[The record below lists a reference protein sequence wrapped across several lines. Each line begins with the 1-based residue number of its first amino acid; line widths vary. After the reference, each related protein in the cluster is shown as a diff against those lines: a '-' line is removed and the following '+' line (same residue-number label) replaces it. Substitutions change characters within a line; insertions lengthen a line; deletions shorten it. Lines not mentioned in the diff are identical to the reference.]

1 LSEEIIP
8 EKLIFEL
15 SHPGNCAV
23 FLPESDVPPCTLPSS
38 WLRNELNLPE
48 LSEIEVVRHFTGLSR
63 RNFGVDLGFYPL
75 GSCTMKY
82 NPKINEDLA
91 ALPGFS
97 GVHPYTDEEQIQG
110 ILELLYNFEQYL
122 KALLGFSAY
131 TFQPAAG
138 AQGELTALMMMKK
151 YHEDAFKVQS
161 AKFKAQSQ
169 KSDVQ
174 CPRNEII
181 VPDSSHGTNP
191 ASVTMVGYKTV
202 VVKSNARG
210 GVDMDELK
218 KAVSERTA
226 GMMLT
231 NPNTLGIFDENIL
244 QISEVIHKAGGLMYY
259 DGANANALLGKCRPV
274 DLGFDL
280 AHFNLHKSFAAP
292 HGGGGPGAGPVG
304 VVEKLVPYLPNP
316 RIVKKPDQSYGFD
329 SSSCQSIGK
338 VHSFYGNIGVI
349 LKAFCYIKL
358 LGKNIASVS
367 EDAVLSANYVMHKLK
382 DYYYLPY
389 NQTCQH
395 EFVLSAKWQKEK
407 YGISALDIAKRL
419 IDFGFHPPT
428 IYFPLI
434 VEEALMIEPTETE
447 AKATLDRFIE
457 VMIQIAGECETSPDL
472 VKSAPHH
479 TPVSRLDETL
489 AARSPRLKWENQP

>member
-1 LSEEIIP
+1 LSLPEETIP
-8 EKLIFEL
+8 EKLIFDL
-15 SHPGNCAV
+15 SHPGNCGV
-23 FLPESDVPPCTLPSS
+23 FLDESDVPPCSLSPQLLRSNLP
-38 WLRNELNLPE
+38 LPE
-48 LSEIEVVRHFTGLSR
+48 LSEIEVVRHFTRLSR
-63 RNFGVDLGFYPL
+63 LNFGVDLGFYPL

-82 NPKINEDLA
+82 NPKINEEMA
-91 ALPGFS
+91 ALVGFS
-97 GVHPYTDEEQIQG
+97 AVHPYTDEGKIQG

-122 KALLGFSAY
+122 KTLLGFSAY

-138 AQGELTALMMMKK
+138 AHGELTALMMLKA
-151 YHEDAFKVQS
+151 YHEDKSQNQNP
-161 AKFKAQSQ
+161 KSQ
-169 KSDVQ
+169 K
-174 CPRNEII
+174 RNEII

-191 ASVTMVGYKTV
+191 ASVSMVGFKAV
-202 VVKSNARG
+202 VVKSNQNG
-210 GVDMDELK
+210 GVDIDELK
-218 KAVSERTA
+218 KVVSERTA

-244 QISEVIHKAGGLMYY
+244 QIAEVIHKAGGLLYY
-259 DGANANALLGKCRPV
+259 DGANANALLGQCRPS

-280 AHFNLHKSFAAP
+280 AHFNLHKSFATP

-316 RIVKKPDQSYGFD
+316 RIIKKPDQTFGFD
-329 SSSCQSIGK
+329 SSAKQSIGK

-367 EDAVLSANYVMHKLK
+367 EDAVLSANYVMRKLK

-389 NQTCQH
+389 ARTCQH
-395 EFVLSAKWQKEK
+395 EFVISAKWQKEK
-407 YGISALDIAKRL
+407 YGVKALDIAKRL

-447 AKATLDRFIE
+447 SKATLDRFIE
-457 VMIQIAGECETSPDL
+457 VMIGIAKECETDPEK
-472 VKSAPHH
+472 VKGAP
-479 TPVSRLDETL
+479 TTTVISRPDETR
-489 AARSPRLKWENQP
+489 AARSPILKWES